1 MIDIE
6 NIYDNLVLC
15 ESFSTP
21 KYIFDDG
28 ELTFADIRD
37 IFTKLFSGG
46 LTMKEQ
52 VDGIDLLITCK
63 DGNICA
69 APEPRYLKE
78 PLCMK
83 DACCLICKKTPEN
96 EKCIAAS
103 LDDISNAIKTLD
115 QMKLNKYFA
124 NGKNFMNCKLV
135 CPDAQCQDG
144 DGKCFIELNGL
155 KCFNDK
161 FKDVGEDKDSA
172 QQLFNDI
179 NQSKCIDQSQF
190 ELSQPA
196 VLKLKNLSK
205 SKNILAKINAAL
217 SEFIN
222 GLGWRSTLNDYIQ
235 DRYSRY
241 IVNKALKYGVDVS
254 KSSPFVSELASRLS
268 NVSGRKPTKSDLMT
282 FAKRSG
288 IDCKSEEYKKLIDDL
303 EANAEQTN
311 TDIVRPLENLIAYA
325 ALMLIRNVEG
335 YMYADRSNIAKKTLS
350 QLDTS
355 LDDMNESDVKITPK
369 TIEAFKKN
377 LSKVEKYYE
386 TMPKTGIAV
395 TYKGKV
401 YKLCPNFGD
410 AHAIL
415 NIIRYK

>member
-6 NIYDNLVLC
+6 NIYDDLMLC

-28 ELTFADIRD
+28 DLTFADIRD
-37 IFTKLFSGG
+37 ILTKLFSGG
-46 LTMKEQ
+46 LTMTEQ

-63 DGNICA
+63 DGNVCA
-69 APEPRYLKE
+69 APAPKYLKQ
-78 PLCMK
+78 PMCIK
-83 DACCLICKKTPEN
+83 DTCCAVCSKQPEN
-96 EKCIAAS
+96 ERYVEAS
-103 LDDISNAIKTLD
+103 LNDISNAIKSLD

-124 NGKNFMNCKLV
+124 NGKNFMNCRLI
-135 CPDAQCQDG
+135 CPDTQDQTS
-144 DGKCFIELNGL
+144 DGKCFVVLNGL

-161 FKDVGEDKDSA
+161 FKDVGEDKESA
-172 QQLFNDI
+172 EALFNDI

-196 VLKLKNLSK
+196 ILKLKNVCK

-217 SEFIN
+217 SQFIN

-288 IDCKSEEYKKLIDDL
+288 IDYKSDAYKNLIDDL
-303 EANAEQTN
+303 ESNAEQTN
-311 TDIVRPLENLIAYA
+311 VDIVRPIENLIAYA

-335 YMYADRSNIAKKTLS
+335 YMYADRSNAAKKTLS

-355 LDDMNESDVKITPK
+355 LDDMNESDVKITPQ
-369 TIEAFKKN
+369 TIQAFKKN
-377 LSKVEKYYE
+377 LAKIDKYYE

-415 NIIRYK
+415 NIIKYK